1 MYNPD
6 LSTTARLEALEA
18 RVSVLEAVLQGA
30 SQPSSA
36 LDPSSPED
44 LWAWLRANR
53 SATTLHAVVAL
64 QRADDALNDPE
75 LTLKQLQEHCYKL
88 TRDQLRSGLAALV
101 QDGLLRAVTSVGP
114 YSQSQEL
121 YSLCYRLD
129 PDELERDANQ
139 SVRPRASRTRLPF
152 TPSF

>member
-18 RVSVLEAVLQGA
+18 RVAALE
-30 SQPSSA
+30 SA
-36 LDPSSPED
+36 LQPAVQDDLDLSRPED

-64 QRADDALNDPE
+64 QRADDALNAPE
-75 LTLKQLQEHCYKL
+75 LTLKQLQEFSEEL

-101 QDGLLRAVTSVGP
+101 QDGLLQAVTSVGP
-114 YSQSQEL
+114 YSPSQEL
-121 YSLCYRLD
+121 YSLYYHLD
-129 PDELERDANQ
+129 PDELERAANQ

>member
-1 MYNPD
+1 MSSDPA
-6 LSTTARLEALEA
+6 TTARLAALEA
-18 RVSVLEAVLQGA
+18 RVAALE
-30 SQPSSA
+30 SA
-36 LDPSSPED
+36 LQPATQDDVDPSKPED

-64 QRADDALNDPE
+64 QRADDALNAPE
-75 LTLKQLQEHCYKL
+75 LTLKQLQEFSEEL

-101 QDGLLRAVTSVGP
+101 QDGLLQAVTSVGP
-114 YSQSQEL
+114 YSPSQEL
-121 YSLCYRLD
+121 YSLYYHLD

>member
-1 MYNPD
+1 MYD
-6 LSTTARLEALEA
+6 QYATVLARLEAIEA
-18 RVSVLEAVLQGA
+18 RLSALETAL
-30 SQPSSA
+30 QPSVPDDVDLSK
-36 LDPSSPED
+36 PED

-64 QRADDALNDPE
+64 QRADDALNAPE
-75 LTLKQLQEHCYKL
+75 LPLKQLQEFSEEL

-101 QDGLLRAVTSVGP
+101 QDGLLQAVTSVGP
-114 YSQSQEL
+114 YSPSQEL
-121 YSLCYRLD
+121 YSLYYHLD

>member
-18 RVSVLEAVLQGA
+18 RVAALE
-30 SQPSSA
+30 SA
-36 LDPSSPED
+36 LQPPVPDDVDPSTPED

-114 YSQSQEL
+114 YSPSQEL
-121 YSLCYRLD
+121 YSLCYHLD

>member
-18 RVSVLEAVLQGA
+18 RVAALE
-30 SQPSSA
+30 SA
-36 LDPSSPED
+36 LQPPVPDDVDPSTPED

-114 YSQSQEL
+114 YSPSLEL
-121 YSLCYRLD
+121 YSLYYHLD